1 MHELAL
7 AQGILEIAQR
17 YVPAERAGAARV
29 VRVRV
34 GKMVGVVVD
43 SLVFCFEGIV
53 RETPWERA
61 RLEVTVVPVVC
72 ACAACREEFSAD
84 EPVFACPECG
94 SRGITRLSGDEFT
107 VREIELDDEPAEVS

>member
-1 MHELAL
+1 MHELGL
-7 AQGILEIAQR
+7 AQEILEIAESH
-17 YVPAERAGAARV
+17 VPAERAVDARV

-84 EPVFACPECG
+84 EPVRVCPECG
-94 SRGITRLSGDEFT
+94 SREMKLLSGDEFT